1 MADINDME
9 YAGTITQEQITEHIK
24 KKSKASEKVLCVP
37 VEMLNR
43 YNDFEL
49 LVDRYSTFET
59 RGSSDGKFRGVET
72 DRRHKQ
78 VIPYFVFVN
87 PEGKILTYKKNKTS
101 SEKRLHNFYS
111 IGIGGHV
118 NKCDGKGMRAVRQA
132 AIRECQEEIG
142 VSPQFSAISR
152 NNDEYII
159 IDIKGNAADYHVGY
173 CQVITGWHPEE
184 IKLSDEVDKITWRT
198 IEELKELELE
208 EWSTYVLDL
217 LEKDFKHVLEVD

>member
-9 YAGTITQEQITEHIK
+9 YAGTITQEQITEHLK

-59 RGSSDGKFRGVET
+59 RGSSDGEFKGVET
-72 DRRHKQ
+72 DRRYKQ

-87 PEGKILTYKKNKTS
+87 SDGKILTYKKNKTS
-101 SEKRLHNFYS
+101 SESRLHNFYS

-118 NKCDGKGMRAVRQA
+118 NDKDGKKMNAVRDA
-132 AIRECQEEIG
+132 AKRECKEEIG
-142 VSPQFSAISR
+142 VEPSITAFLR
-152 NNDEYII
+152 GVENYII
-159 IDIKGNAADYHVGY
+159 IDIKGNAADYHLGY

-198 IEELKELELE
+198 IDELKELELE
-208 EWSTYVLDL
+208 EWSAYVLDL